1 MLKSN
6 GNILVIHDDEIRL
19 AELRARLVPY
29 FNIFVA
35 TDSRSAYRLL
45 REFDMHVVL
54 CAEKLRDMTGLQLT
68 ESVSGSFPD
77 LVTVIQ
83 AGTSDYQILKEAV
96 QAERIQH
103 YLRFDA
109 DLDEIVQLLSSS
121 LQLVQLRQ
129 ENRSLSS
136 QLKTKT
142 DEQTRVLE
150 LFKRYVPEQVV
161 SQTLLNGR
169 SGMLKGETRV
179 VSVLFAD
186 IRNFTRL
193 AGSMRPSEVVS
204 FLNDFWSAM
213 SEPVRLNRGSVNKL
227 IGDGMLALFGAPV
240 SYMDNQE
247 NAVLCA
253 LDMIKA
259 LDKVNAKY
267 EQQFGDAI
275 KMGIGINTG
284 EVVVGNVGSED
295 YMEYTVIGDAVN
307 IAHRIE
313 KMTKSEPNSILI
325 SSDTF
330 DQVRYLIDA
339 DDFGTLVMDG
349 KHQEIAVYRVN
360 GRLDANIRPMQRGGL
375 GY

>member
-1 MLKSN
+1 MISSN
-6 GNILVIHDDEIRL
+6 GNILIVHEDEIRL
-19 AELRARLVPY
+19 AELRARLIPY
-29 FNIFVA
+29 FNVFVA
-35 TDSRSAYRLL
+35 TDSRTAYRLL
-45 REFDMHVVL
+45 KEFDMHVVL
-54 CAEKLRDMTGLQLT
+54 CAEKLRDMTGLQMA
-68 ESVSGSFPD
+68 ESVKGSFPGII
-77 LVTVIQ
+77 TVIQ
-83 AGTSDYQILKEAV
+83 AATADFQLLNEAV
-96 QAERIQH
+96 QAGRIQH
-103 YLRFDA
+103 YLHADA
-109 DLDEIVQLLSSS
+109 EIDEIVQLLTSS

-129 ENRSLSS
+129 ENQLLSN

-142 DEQTRVLE
+142 DEQTRILE

-193 AGSMRPSEVVS
+193 AGSLRPFEVVS

-253 LDMIKA
+253 MDMIKA

-267 EQQFGDAI
+267 ESLFGDAI

-325 SSDTF
+325 SGDTF
-330 DQVRYLIDA
+330 EQVRYLIDA
-339 DDFGTLVMDG
+339 DNFGTLVMDG
-349 KHQEIAVYRVN
+349 KHQEIAVYKVN
-360 GRLDANIRPMQRGGL
+360 GRLDANIRPIQRGGL